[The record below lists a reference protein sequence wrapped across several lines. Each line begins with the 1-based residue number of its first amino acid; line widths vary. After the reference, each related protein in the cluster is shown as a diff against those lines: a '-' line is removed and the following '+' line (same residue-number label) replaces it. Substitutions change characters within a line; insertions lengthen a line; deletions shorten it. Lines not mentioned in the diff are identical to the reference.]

1 MSPIQVLRDECINAL
16 SNYTH
21 QAQKTCALLT
31 EREVNSLSLDRLLA
45 IIAQTQAEDEIQKS
59 YIALRQRLFS
69 LLIGSAI
76 DCESSRSIER

>member
-1 MSPIQVLRDECINAL
+1 MSPIQVLRDECMSTL

-59 YIALRQRLFS
+59 YIALRLFS